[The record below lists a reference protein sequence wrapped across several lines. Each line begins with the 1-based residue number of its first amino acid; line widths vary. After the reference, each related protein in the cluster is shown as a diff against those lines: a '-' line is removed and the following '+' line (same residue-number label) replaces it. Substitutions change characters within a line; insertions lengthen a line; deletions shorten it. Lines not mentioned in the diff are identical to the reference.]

1 MSLINDALKKA
12 QKAIPSNPTS
22 AVKPLQPVIASTG
35 RPRWLLP
42 SMVAMLVI
50 ILVAVAVCLVYWDR
64 TNQRA
69 DLGNVH
75 DSHDSP
81 PSHPPP
87 AATVIHPA
95 TSPSLPQVV
104 VDAHPALAATTAQLP
119 ATPTLGVP
127 APPVALP
134 TNSLPSLPKLQGIFY
149 SSTDPSAILDGKT
162 VYAGDQVRQYRVKI
176 ITKDSVTLVGPDKK
190 EIQLNMEN

>member
-1 MSLINDALKKA
+1 
-12 QKAIPSNPTS
+12 
-22 AVKPLQPVIASTG
+22 V
-35 RPRWLLP
+35 
-42 SMVAMLVI
+42 
-50 ILVAVAVCLVYWDR
+50 
-64 TNQRA
+64 
-69 DLGNVH
+69 
-75 DSHDSP
+75 
-81 PSHPPP
+81 
-87 AATVIHPA
+87 
-95 TSPSLPQVV
+95 
-104 VDAHPALAATTAQLP
+104 LAATTAQLP

>member
-22 AVKPLQPVIASTG
+22 AVKPLQPVAASVG

-50 ILVAVAVCLVYWDR
+50 ILIAVAVCFFDWDR
-64 TNQRA
+64 TSQRA
-69 DLGNVH
+69 DPGNVH
-75 DSHDSP
+75 EAHDAP
-81 PSHPPP
+81 PSPPPP
-87 AATVIHPA
+87 AETVIHPA
-95 TSPSLPQVV
+95 TSPSPPPVV
-104 VDAHPALAATTAQLP
+104 VDARPALTATTAQLP
-119 ATPTLGVP
+119 ATPALVSP
-127 APPVALP
+127 APPVPLP
-134 TNSLPSLPKLQGIFY
+134 TNNLPSLPKLQGIFY
-149 SSTDPSAILDGKT
+149 SSTDPSAILEGKT

-190 EIQLNMEN
+190 EILLNMEN